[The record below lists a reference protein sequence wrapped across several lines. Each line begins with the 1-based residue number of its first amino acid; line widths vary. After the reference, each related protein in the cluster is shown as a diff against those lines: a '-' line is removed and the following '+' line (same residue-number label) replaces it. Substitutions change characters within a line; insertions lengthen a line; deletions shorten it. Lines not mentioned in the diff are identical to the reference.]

1 MNPSSSTQLTNLKD
15 RASRAMP
22 PEVNDGQLHDHQLQ
36 NVFDKAFRS
45 AEGLFPIGYQISVI
59 CIYPSVE
66 GGKLAKHWL
75 ETAFDHLAPHTST
88 CIEYYNV
95 SILGHDGIC
104 WEHVIERIR
113 PDVILLVSDGTG
125 QLIAGLRNSLKD
137 LIAKSCNGKK
147 PLVIFRDIEPQ
158 PSINTS
164 VLLDYISS
172 LTNRNQCQLN
182 AMTGD
187 GAPIPSFRHPRYLLK
202 GRRLHE

>member
-1 MNPSSSTQLTNLKD
+1 MNPNSSTPLTTPSNRTTTPTLTHAQPNNH
-15 RASRAMP
+15 RL
-22 PEVNDGQLHDHQLQ
+22 EGF
-36 NVFDKAFRS
+36 FDKATHTQES
-45 AEGLFPIGYQISVI
+45 LFPIGYQISVI

-75 ETAFDHLAPHTST
+75 ETAFNNSAPHTSN

-95 SILGHDGIC
+95 AILGHDGIS

-113 PDVILLVSDGTG
+113 PDVILLVCDGTG

-137 LIAKSCNGKK
+137 LIAKSSNGKK
-147 PLVIFRDIEPQ
+147 PLVIFRVIELR

-164 VLLDYISS
+164 VLLDYVSA

-182 AMTGD
+182 AMNED
-187 GAPIPSFRHPRYLLK
+187 GAPIPCFRHPRHLLK
-202 GRRLHE
+202 GRRHHE